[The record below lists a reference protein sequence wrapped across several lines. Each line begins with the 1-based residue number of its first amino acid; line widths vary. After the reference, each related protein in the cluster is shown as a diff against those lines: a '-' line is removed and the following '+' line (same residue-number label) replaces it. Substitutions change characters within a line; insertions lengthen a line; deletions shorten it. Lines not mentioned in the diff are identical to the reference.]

1 MKPFRL
7 VITGGGTGGH
17 IMPGIAVVQAI
28 RNRLPNM
35 RVLWVGVKGRREED
49 IVPRYDIPL
58 VTMRMHGLE
67 RSLSPGAFYR
77 NAKTACQWISLQ
89 PILKARSILKEFAPD
104 VILGTGGYV
113 CAPVLIAGKTMG
125 IRKWI
130 LEQNSVPGL
139 TVKCLSKLADGIGIA
154 YENTRGM
161 LSANAPI
168 ILVGNPV
175 SPTILTASRE
185 DGLKAFHLDP
195 RLRTLLVIGGSLGS
209 VALNRMVQELLQ
221 MGEKGLAYQG
231 WQIIHST
238 GHKKFEAATRSTQN
252 LPHYHPYPY
261 LYSPELA
268 LAAADLV
275 VCRGGAMTLA
285 EVTARGVPAVIVPW
299 PGAVRNHQ
307 FTNAVVLADAGAAIL
322 TEESRLSGSHI
333 SSQLNEFRMYPD
345 RLKKLAENSLKLGRV
360 DATDR
365 IADLIMTTNS
375 REELQPSKP

>member
-7 VITGGGTGGH
+7 VVTGGGTGGH
-17 IMPGIAVVQAI
+17 IMPGIAVIQTI

-35 RVLWVGVKGRREED
+35 RVLWVGVKDRKEED

-58 VTMRMHGLE
+58 VTMRMQGLE
-67 RSLSPGAFYR
+67 RSLNPGALCR
-77 NAKTACQWISLQ
+77 NAKTACHWISLQ

-125 IRKWI
+125 IRRWI

-139 TVKCLSKLADGIGIA
+139 AVRWLSKLADGIGIA
-154 YENTRGM
+154 YEGTRGM
-161 LSANAPI
+161 LSSSAPI
-168 ILVGNPV
+168 VLVGNPV
-175 SPTILTASRE
+175 SPSILGATRE
-185 DGLKAFHLDP
+185 EGLKAFHLDP
-195 RLRTLLVIGGSLGS
+195 GLKTLLVIGGSLGS
-209 VALNRMVQELLQ
+209 VALNRMVQELIH
-221 MGEKGLAYQG
+221 MGQKGFAYKG

-238 GHKKFEAATRSTQN
+238 GQKKFDAATRSTQN
-252 LPHYHPYPY
+252 SPNYHPHPY

-285 EVTARGVPAVIVPW
+285 EVTVRGIPAVVVPW

-322 TEESRLSGSHI
+322 VEESKLSGSNI
-333 SSQLNEFRMYPD
+333 SSKLNEFRLNPD
-345 RLKKLAENSLKLGRV
+345 RLKKMAEKSLHLGKA
-360 DATDR
+360 DAADR
-365 IADLIMTTNS
+365 IADLIMTTDL
-375 REELQPSKP
+375 RMD